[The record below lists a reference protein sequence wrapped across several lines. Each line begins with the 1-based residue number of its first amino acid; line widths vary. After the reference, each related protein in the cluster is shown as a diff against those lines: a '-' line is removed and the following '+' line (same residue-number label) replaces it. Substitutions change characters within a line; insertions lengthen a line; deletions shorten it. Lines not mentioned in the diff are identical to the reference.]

1 MEPALV
7 MMGQAINSEATCA
20 HCGNVFKPLGRAGT
34 TESYRSCK
42 AAVDGW
48 DGPGWREAAIEYHKQ
63 RGGRAA
69 AVEIEPDR
77 LARLHRL
84 MERNVH
90 LDRAWAELNNLDGR
104 PTPQVTVEAIMYCVR
119 ERGLDA
125 LKEPA
130 NLERLSRCDAA
141 ALIQIDQRITKL
153 RERAADAKVRNADRY

>member
-1 MEPALV
+1 VTMGPALV
-7 MMGQAINSEATCA
+7 MMGQAMNSEATCA
-20 HCGNVFKPLGRAGT
+20 HSSNVFKPLRRAGT
-34 TESYRSCK
+34 TESDRSCK

-48 DGPGWREAAIEYHKQ
+48 DGPGSREAAIEYHKQ

-90 LDRAWAELNNLDGR
+90 LDRAWAELNNLDAR

-130 NLERLSRCDAA
+130 NIERLSRCHEPAKA
-141 ALIQIDQRITKL
+141 QINKRIARL
-153 RERAADAKVRNADRY
+153 LERGLLHHE